1 MKIRAITVGVKVE
14 AIQNWNEAEKDAFK
28 SVIQRAKSIVDSIY
42 SQLQGIDYSIQTTR
56 LAFNDID
63 VWLGPLILAN
73 GLEAACT
80 VVTDIDA
87 VLATNAIDFCSLGR
101 CSDPAIMPTLPT
113 LLSKSRRFASSIAV
127 NSPAFA
133 GSTIVAATPDYNICK
148 IAAEQCLLVA
158 KLVGDLGN
166 FQFCSSFDCPPNTP
180 FFPVAYHNATHD
192 MSVSIALENGGL
204 LFISNFAAESHQQA
218 RDNLY
223 TTLHQALLPIHQ
235 AVSNACQTLGVH
247 YAGIDASINPG
258 LTPQDSTG
266 AGLEILVPNKR
277 PFGDMGT
284 LSAVSATTAALKQ
297 LAQDTDIKIIGY
309 SGLMLPVME
318 DLVLAARAAQ
328 DPPTFGLRDLLI
340 FSTICGVGLDTIPIP
355 GDATTDEIAAIYM
368 EVGTLAYR
376 LKKPLSCR
384 LLPMAGLK
392 AGDMTNVDSP
402 YLCNT
407 KVFSLTR

>member
-1 MKIRAITVGVKVE
+1 MKIRAITVGIRVQ
-14 AIQNWNEAEKDAFK
+14 AIQHWNDSEKDAFK
-28 SVIQRAKSIVDSIY
+28 SALERAKTVIN
-42 SQLQGIDYSIQTTR
+42 SIQAELEGLDYAIQTFR
-56 LAFNDID
+56 VAFNDID
-63 VWLGPLILAN
+63 EWFGPYVETYGFESASAV
-73 GLEAACT
+73 AA
-80 VVTDIDA
+80 DIDNF
-87 VLATNAIDFCSLGR
+87 LSTNTIDFCSLGR
-101 CSDPAIMPTLPT
+101 CLDQSIMPMLPI
-113 LLSKSRRFASSIAV
+113 LLSKSRRFASSIAI
-127 NSPAFA
+127 NSS
-133 GSTIVAATPDYNICK
+133 STDSNIVVAPDYNICK
-148 IAAEQCLLVA
+148 IAAEQCLQVA
-158 KLVGDLGN
+158 NLIGDVGN
-166 FQFCSSFDCPPNTP
+166 FQFCASFDCPPNTP
-180 FFPVAYHNATHD
+180 FFPVAYHDAKHE

-218 RDNLY
+218 KDNLY
-223 TTLHQALLPIHQ
+223 TTLYQALFPIHRV
-235 AVSNACQTLGVH
+235 VSASCLSLGVH

-258 LTPQDSTG
+258 LTPQDSAG
-266 AGLEILVPNKR
+266 AGLELLIPNKR

-284 LSAVSATTAALKQ
+284 LPAVSATTAALKQ
-297 LAQDTDIKIIGY
+297 LALDTDILITGY

-340 FSTICGVGLDTIPIP
+340 FSSICGVGLDTVPIP
-355 GDATTDEIAAIYM
+355 GDSTIDEIAAIYM

-407 KVFSLTR
+407 KVFSLAR